1 MFLFVGIYYTCM
13 TPEIIVNAV
22 NVVFL
27 LLVMYYGIRI
37 TRAGTTYLW
46 SPGDDDTRNK
56 MKFRI
61 LKYLVAM
68 TALGLAAIALNL
80 TFALLYL

>member
-1 MFLFVGIYYTCM
+1 MFLFIGIYYTCM
-13 TPEIIVNAV
+13 TPAIIVNAI

-27 LLVMYYGIRI
+27 LLVVYFSIRL

-46 SPGDDDTRNK
+46 SPGDDEVRNK

-61 LKYLVAM
+61 LKYLIAII
-68 TALGLAAIALNL
+68 ALGLAAVALNL